1 MSEERDL
8 RLAVLIDADNA
19 PRSALGDVMAEVA
32 VYGTPTIKRIY
43 GDWTTPNLASWKPLL
58 LENAITPVQQYG
70 YTTGKNSTDSA
81 MIIDAMDILYT
92 GQVDGF
98 VLVSSD
104 SDFTRLA
111 IRLREAGKKVYGM
124 GEKKTPNPFIVACDK
139 FVYIEVIRS
148 AAQQERAEEAAREEP
163 KEPPKPARRA
173 ARKKGAEAAPAPAP
187 EAEPPS
193 RVPKE
198 IITLLADSVEML
210 ADLLHQK
217 KQKTLKQ
224 LQRYIRKSWLTAWLD
239 EKNEKLYL
247 TVEDYRAAQE
257 EQKAAAAAASKA
269 ETQPKQDADAVPLNL
284 EVARSFSQVLKK
296 EKALMQDERAVE
308 ELDHMQ
314 KTTQAICD
322 WLEAHPE
329 SLPKAR
335 RFAEYYIPTTLKLL
349 HTYNDV
355 QGQQGEN
362 AEAIRRDIAG
372 ILHTLNQA
380 YDNLYD
386 KLLSDVALDVS
397 SEIAALQGMLANDG
411 LTGEG
416 ML

>member
-98 VLVSSD
+98 VLVSRD

-210 ADLLHQK
+210 AD
-217 KQKTLKQ
+217 
-224 LQRYIRKSWLTAWLD
+224 
-239 EKNEKLYL
+239 
-247 TVEDYRAAQE
+247 EDGYA
-257 EQKAAAAAASKA
+257 
-269 ETQPKQDADAVPLNL
+269 PLG
-284 EVARSFSQVLKK
+284 EVANLLVRKKRDFDPRNFGFSKLSKLV
-296 EKALMQDERAVE
+296 KALPRFEVDVRQGGQSNMKHFFVRDKER
-308 ELDHMQ
+308 
-314 KTTQAICD
+314 K
-322 WLEAHPE
+322 
-329 SLPKAR
+329 
-335 RFAEYYIPTTLKLL
+335 
-349 HTYNDV
+349 
-355 QGQQGEN
+355 
-362 AEAIRRDIAG
+362 
-372 ILHTLNQA
+372 
-380 YDNLYD
+380 
-386 KLLSDVALDVS
+386 
-397 SEIAALQGMLANDG
+397 
-411 LTGEG
+411 
-416 ML
+416 

>member
-32 VYGTPTIKRIY
+32 VYGTPTLKRIY

-173 ARKKGAEAAPAPAP
+173 ARKKGAEAAPPPAP

-210 ADLLHQK
+210 AD
-217 KQKTLKQ
+217 
-224 LQRYIRKSWLTAWLD
+224 
-239 EKNEKLYL
+239 
-247 TVEDYRAAQE
+247 EDGYA
-257 EQKAAAAAASKA
+257 
-269 ETQPKQDADAVPLNL
+269 PLG
-284 EVARSFSQVLKK
+284 EVANLLVRKKRDFDPRNFGFSKLSKLV
-296 EKALMQDERAVE
+296 KALPRFEVDVRQGGQSNMKHFFVRDKER
-308 ELDHMQ
+308 
-314 KTTQAICD
+314 K
-322 WLEAHPE
+322 
-329 SLPKAR
+329 
-335 RFAEYYIPTTLKLL
+335 
-349 HTYNDV
+349 
-355 QGQQGEN
+355 
-362 AEAIRRDIAG
+362 
-372 ILHTLNQA
+372 
-380 YDNLYD
+380 
-386 KLLSDVALDVS
+386 
-397 SEIAALQGMLANDG
+397 
-411 LTGEG
+411 
-416 ML
+416 

>member
-173 ARKKGAEAAPAPAP
+173 ARKKGAEAAPPPAP

-198 IITLLADSVEML
+198 IIPLLADSVEML
-210 ADLLHQK
+210 AD
-217 KQKTLKQ
+217 
-224 LQRYIRKSWLTAWLD
+224 
-239 EKNEKLYL
+239 
-247 TVEDYRAAQE
+247 EDGYA
-257 EQKAAAAAASKA
+257 
-269 ETQPKQDADAVPLNL
+269 PLG
-284 EVARSFSQVLKK
+284 EVANLLVRKKRDFDPRNFGFSKLSKLV
-296 EKALMQDERAVE
+296 KALPRFEVDVRQGGQSNMKHFFVRDKER
-308 ELDHMQ
+308 
-314 KTTQAICD
+314 K
-322 WLEAHPE
+322 
-329 SLPKAR
+329 
-335 RFAEYYIPTTLKLL
+335 
-349 HTYNDV
+349 
-355 QGQQGEN
+355 
-362 AEAIRRDIAG
+362 
-372 ILHTLNQA
+372 
-380 YDNLYD
+380 
-386 KLLSDVALDVS
+386 
-397 SEIAALQGMLANDG
+397 
-411 LTGEG
+411 
-416 ML
+416 

>member
-32 VYGTPTIKRIY
+32 VYGTPAIKRIY

-210 ADLLHQK
+210 AD
-217 KQKTLKQ
+217 
-224 LQRYIRKSWLTAWLD
+224 
-239 EKNEKLYL
+239 
-247 TVEDYRAAQE
+247 EDGYA
-257 EQKAAAAAASKA
+257 
-269 ETQPKQDADAVPLNL
+269 PLG
-284 EVARSFSQVLKK
+284 EVANLLVRKKRDFDPRNFGFSKLSKLV
-296 EKALMQDERAVE
+296 KALPRFEVDVRQGGQSNMKHFFVRDKER
-308 ELDHMQ
+308 
-314 KTTQAICD
+314 K
-322 WLEAHPE
+322 
-329 SLPKAR
+329 
-335 RFAEYYIPTTLKLL
+335 
-349 HTYNDV
+349 
-355 QGQQGEN
+355 
-362 AEAIRRDIAG
+362 
-372 ILHTLNQA
+372 
-380 YDNLYD
+380 
-386 KLLSDVALDVS
+386 
-397 SEIAALQGMLANDG
+397 
-411 LTGEG
+411 
-416 ML
+416 

>member
-81 MIIDAMDILYT
+81 MIIDAMDILYSRR
-92 GQVDGF
+92 VDGF

-111 IRLREAGKKVYGM
+111 LRLREAGKKVYGM

-173 ARKKGAEAAPAPAP
+173 ARKKGAEAAPPPAP

-210 ADLLHQK
+210 AD
-217 KQKTLKQ
+217 
-224 LQRYIRKSWLTAWLD
+224 
-239 EKNEKLYL
+239 
-247 TVEDYRAAQE
+247 EDGYA
-257 EQKAAAAAASKA
+257 
-269 ETQPKQDADAVPLNL
+269 PLG
-284 EVARSFSQVLKK
+284 EVANLLVRKKRDFDPRNFGFSKLSKLV
-296 EKALMQDERAVE
+296 KALPRFEVDVRQGGQSNMKHFFVRDKER
-308 ELDHMQ
+308 
-314 KTTQAICD
+314 K
-322 WLEAHPE
+322 
-329 SLPKAR
+329 
-335 RFAEYYIPTTLKLL
+335 
-349 HTYNDV
+349 
-355 QGQQGEN
+355 
-362 AEAIRRDIAG
+362 
-372 ILHTLNQA
+372 
-380 YDNLYD
+380 
-386 KLLSDVALDVS
+386 
-397 SEIAALQGMLANDG
+397 
-411 LTGEG
+411 
-416 ML
+416 

>member
-70 YTTGKNSTDSA
+70 YTTGKNSPDSA

-210 ADLLHQK
+210 AD
-217 KQKTLKQ
+217 
-224 LQRYIRKSWLTAWLD
+224 
-239 EKNEKLYL
+239 
-247 TVEDYRAAQE
+247 EDGYA
-257 EQKAAAAAASKA
+257 
-269 ETQPKQDADAVPLNL
+269 PLG
-284 EVARSFSQVLKK
+284 EVANLLVRKKRDFDPRNFGFSKLSKLV
-296 EKALMQDERAVE
+296 KALPRFEVDVRQGGQSNMKHFFVRDKER
-308 ELDHMQ
+308 
-314 KTTQAICD
+314 K
-322 WLEAHPE
+322 
-329 SLPKAR
+329 
-335 RFAEYYIPTTLKLL
+335 
-349 HTYNDV
+349 
-355 QGQQGEN
+355 
-362 AEAIRRDIAG
+362 
-372 ILHTLNQA
+372 
-380 YDNLYD
+380 
-386 KLLSDVALDVS
+386 
-397 SEIAALQGMLANDG
+397 
-411 LTGEG
+411 
-416 ML
+416 